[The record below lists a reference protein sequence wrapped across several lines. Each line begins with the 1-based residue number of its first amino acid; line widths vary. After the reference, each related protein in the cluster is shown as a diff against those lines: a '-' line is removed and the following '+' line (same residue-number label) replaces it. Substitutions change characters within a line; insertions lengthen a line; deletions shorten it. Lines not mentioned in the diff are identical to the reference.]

1 MFGQQPSEEAAIPD
15 VQPMRREQDR
25 ISIIEGRMRT
35 ELLSGRSTRATGPLV
50 LSFLEALR
58 VGVADI
64 TLGMQELLVE
74 IWLRDL
80 PPWGD
85 GATGDHTLR
94 CYASMGLLSQSVL
107 ARDTMPP
114 ADILLAVVTA
124 GRPLR
129 FDDARDHPLVRAWA
143 QEAGIDPDA
152 VQAFMGFPLYSGGQL
167 LGVLAAALPVV
178 PSPEHALLLDAVA
191 AYVTAGAEQARLR
204 HQLHAQRELAQTVL
218 REAPLAA
225 AVLRVTDYSIVLT
238 NPQFDTLFQIG
249 PDVWGQRLDVVL
261 PDHAEQLREIFMLD
275 EVRATGE
282 TRFVSDQQIRLSAGV
297 TYWDFTCSPVHD
309 DRGALEAILIAGVN
323 VTARVLQRQRQ
334 KRTADLAQERVL
346 QMVELHRIS
355 LDAAAQLGQDPRGLL
370 RQILEK
376 MITLV
381 SANGGLVLL
390 ADRESGDLEVVVA
403 AGLTQDYTGIH
414 LRRGMGLPGRVAV
427 TGESQRVD
435 DYQSYPLRSVELDD
449 ASFRAAVA
457 VPLTQRNQVLGVIWV
472 VKTDLLP
479 TSKLPDE
486 VISPIFSDD
495 DRWLLE
501 LFAVQ
506 AAHAIENTRTYLDL
520 DRAYQVQRALDRQ
533 KDDFIARTSH
543 DLRLPLTGVLGFIDL
558 ALALLP
564 ADADDDLRR
573 SLQQAANDAERMR
586 ELMDQLLEQARLE
599 SGQRA
604 VHLTTVTLAPVVAEV
619 ANARQKQVQL
629 HGTPHRFEVRIP
641 AGILVLADLAR
652 LKEILENLL
661 SNAVKYSPKGGVIKV
676 EARVTHDAQTVEVAI
691 SDEGIGIPLA
701 AHAQIFERF
710 TRVESAVASEISG
723 TGLGLYLARQ
733 LIESMDGTI
742 RLEGS
747 APGEGSTF
755 VITLPLATTPEMPG
769 KKTM

>member
-1 MFGQQPSEEAAIPD
+1 MFGQRSSEESAISD

-25 ISIIEGRMRT
+25 ISVIEARIRT
-35 ELLSGRSTRATGPLV
+35 ELLSGRSARATGPLV
-50 LSFLEALR
+50 LSFIEALR
-58 VGVADI
+58 VVVADI
-64 TLGMQELLVE
+64 TLGMQELLAE
-74 IWLRDL
+74 IWLRDM

-94 CYASMGLLSQSVL
+94 CYASMGLLGQSVTP
-107 ARDTMPP
+107 RDTAPP

-129 FDDARDHPLVRAWA
+129 FDDATDHPLVRAWA

-152 VQAFMGFPLYSGGQL
+152 VQAFMGLPLYSGGQL
-167 LGVLAAALPVV
+167 LGVLAVALPVI
-178 PSPEHALLLDAVA
+178 PSPEHAMFLDAVA
-191 AYVTAGAEQARLR
+191 AYVTASVEQARLR

-218 REAPLAA
+218 REAPIAA
-225 AVLRVTDYSIVLT
+225 AVLRVADYSIVLT
-238 NPQFDTLFQIG
+238 NPQFDALFQIG
-249 PDVWGQRLDVVL
+249 PDVWGQRLEVVL
-261 PDHAEQLREIFMLD
+261 PDHAEQLRAIFMLD

-282 TRFVSDQQIRLSAGV
+282 TRQIVDQQIRLNTGV

-309 DRGALEAILIAGVN
+309 DAGALEAILIAGVN

-355 LDAAAQLGQDPRGLL
+355 LEVAAQLGQDPRGLL

-376 MITLV
+376 MIALV
-381 SANGGLVLL
+381 SANGGVVLL
-390 ADRESGDLEVVVA
+390 ADRESGDLEVMVS
-403 AGLTQDYTGIH
+403 AGLARDYTGTH
-414 LRRGMGLPGRVAV
+414 LARGEGLPGRVAV

-435 DYQSYPLRSVELDD
+435 DYQTYPLRAPALDD
-449 ASFRAAVA
+449 PSFRAVAA
-457 VPLTQRNQVLGVIWV
+457 VPLKQRNQVLGVICV
-472 VKTDLLP
+472 IKTDQLP
-479 TSKLPDE
+479 AGKLPDE

-520 DRAYQVQRALDRQ
+520 DRAYQAQRALDRQ

-543 DLRLPLTGVLGFIDL
+543 DLRLPLTGVLGFLDL

-564 ADADDDLRR
+564 ADADDELRR
-573 SLQQAANDAERMR
+573 SLQQAADDAERMR

-604 VHLTTVTLAPVVAEV
+604 VHLTSVTLAPVVDEV
-619 ANARQKQVQL
+619 VNARRKQVQL
-629 HGTPHRFEVRIP
+629 HGTPHRFEVRVP
-641 AGILVLADLAR
+641 AGIVIIADLAR

-661 SNAVKYSPKGGVIKV
+661 SNAVKYSPQGGTIRV
-676 EARVTHDAQTVEVAI
+676 EGRIARDAQMVEMAI
-691 SDEGIGIPLA
+691 SDEGIGIPPE

-710 TRVESAVASEISG
+710 ARVESPVASEISG

-733 LIESMDGTI
+733 LIESMGGAI
-742 RLEGS
+742 RLERS
-747 APGEGSTF
+747 APGKGSTF
-755 VITLPLATTPEMPG
+755 VITLPLATLPEKTR
-769 KKTM
+769 KKAK